1 MGEYG
6 DEETMT
12 NEHYGNRGQ
21 YMETEE
27 ELSGEDDQPI
37 SVARGGDDDITNTFS
52 TPGASLRNQSEDPS
66 RMNG

>member
-1 MGEYG
+1 
-6 DEETMT
+6 MT
-12 NEHYGNRGQ
+12 NWHLGDPIGDPGQ

-37 SVARGGDDDITNTFS
+37 VVARGGDDDITNTFS

-66 RMNG
+66 RMNDYLLA